1 MGLFKYWIWKIY
13 LRWRRL
19 DDTYS
24 IKIRDQVCHVMASL
38 TKTFV
43 SPEIVLNQKVNWIV
57 HRNKASARHCSPL
70 RDPWGIR
77 PKLVPVSA
85 GTRPAV
91 RTPLQIFAYPV
102 VLQYPSERLSG
113 HVSSSFMS
121 AHCSSAAASCC
132 GADGLTIISSGTTAS
147 TALCKGR
154 FFGTHGSPWG
164 HSSVQC
170 LPCPCSLF
178 SSHICDDC
186 GDRRDVLLPEIASY
200 LVLQNDMDNHLFE
213 TTQSQNRSSQLTI
226 SKRITLKNQ
235 YI

>member
-13 LRWRRL
+13 VRWRRL

-85 GTRPAV
+85 GTRPDWQM
-91 RTPLQIFAYPV
+91 PLQGHWSNLSKCFTV
-102 VLQYPSERLSG
+102 VSEQLQLALWSPEFVARPPG
-113 HVSSSFMS
+113 PPPPRRS
-121 AHCSSAAASCC
+121 AKVDSSAPMAALEATLRCNAFHVLAHSFLHTSVMTVVI
-132 GADGLTIISSGTTAS
+132 AVT
-147 TALCKGR
+147 
-154 FFGTHGSPWG
+154 FF
-164 HSSVQC
+164 
-170 LPCPCSLF
+170 F
-178 SSHICDDC
+178 
-186 GDRRDVLLPEIASY
+186 R
-200 LVLQNDMDNHLFE
+200 
-213 TTQSQNRSSQLTI
+213 
-226 SKRITLKNQ
+226 K
-235 YI
+235 